1 MPIIFTENSISQ
13 ANQYIFRERRP
24 IRISGFSGKANAGI
38 SLNGIIGELKNK
50 LLHYSVNDY
59 ESYRKKMVHYGVL
72 KGKEL
77 FAKGKKFNVITQYS
91 KTTFKFLKTYIL
103 RLGFLDGKEGFQL
116 SVLQTL
122 SVFETYESLKK
133 EEKKK

>member
-1 MPIIFTENSISQ
+1 
-13 ANQYIFRERRP
+13 
-24 IRISGFSGKANAGI
+24 
-38 SLNGIIGELKNK
+38 
-50 LLHYSVNDY
+50 
-59 ESYRKKMVHYGVL
+59 MVHYGVL